1 MQPLEHNPGAIG
13 VGSQVVANGA
23 RGLATGTATGAEV
36 SALAPAGAEEVSV
49 QASLAFATEGIQAM
63 AINALAQEELSRAG
77 AAYVEAAAVY
87 TAVDE
92 SGAAILS

>member
-1 MQPLEHNPGAIG
+1 MQPLEHNPAAVG

-36 SALAPAGAEEVSV
+36 TALAPAGAEEVSV
-49 QASLAFATEGIQAM
+49 QASLAFATEGAQAM
-63 AINALAQEELSRAG
+63 ALNALAQEELSRAG
-77 AAYVEAAAVY
+77 AAYVEAAGVY

-92 SGAAILS
+92 SGAAVLS